1 MNALVFRLLYEIAL
15 YSETVKNFA
24 IFTGKHMCWSQFV
37 TNLQTFRPTTLL
49 KRDSSTGAFLWILH
63 IFSENLFWKAPVNK
77 LFITRKNNKW
87 DHSAVR
93 IFKSKKYQAN
103 ICPQNFLE
111 NYTFVACFY
120 DFRYARV
127 ISNLTQASEK
137 IIPLV
142 IFLFAIGI
150 VTVFRHIVF

>member
-1 MNALVFRLLYEIAL
+1 MVFRVLYEIAL
-15 YSETVKNFA
+15 YSETAKSFA
-24 IFTGKHMCWSQFV
+24 IFTGKHMCWSQFL

-49 KRDSSTGAFLWILH
+49 KRDSSTGAFLWISH
-63 IFSENLFWKAPVNK
+63 FFSENLFWKAPVNK

-87 DHSAVR
+87 DDSAVR